1 MTTAI
6 YKGTPVIVIR
16 KYHYNPNRWW
26 IEAANGDKM
35 LISGGYYTGG
45 SVYWWELKDIV
56 EDQPPA
62 ETAYELEKAMDQDAR
77 EWRETYESL
86 HPGLW

>member
-1 MTTAI
+1 MTTAT
-6 YKGTPVIVIR
+6 YNGTPVIVTA
-16 KYHYNPNRWW
+16 KYHYSPSRWF
-26 IEAANGDKM
+26 IVPA
-35 LISGGYYTGG
+35 SGGEMQINGG
-45 SVYWWELKDIV
+45 WYSGGAVYWWELKDIV